1 MKRIVL
7 LTIVH
12 LVIIQCAN
20 TQGVEFHKSYFSL
33 VENRKFTFE
42 LCSITDT
49 LDIAYL
55 SKGYNAEREKG
66 GSGFLILLPRDTT
79 YSKITN
85 FNRFSPK
92 QWKKRGELVLSQE
105 KMLIDGILKEDV
117 EEHFEIYFFYFE
129 QESLYA
135 EGSFVDDNGVEWPDW
150 GPKDNAP
157 LEVYKWEN
165 DKWEFQ
171 YIQQRTTRSAQ
182 SYGMEKAEKILKERF
197 GKIAE
202 EMERKK

>member
-66 GSGFLILLPRDTT
+66 GSGYLIVLPRDTT
-79 YSKITN
+79 YAKIANFSK
-85 FNRFSPK
+85 FSPRE
-92 QWKKRGELVLSQE
+92 WKKRGELVLAQE
-105 KMLIDGILKEDV
+105 KNLIDGTLKENV
-117 EEHFEIYFFYFE
+117 EEYFEIYFFYYK
-129 QESLYA
+129 QECLYS
-135 EGSFVDDNGVEWPDW
+135 EGGVVDDNGVEWPDW

-157 LEVYKWEN
+157 LEVYKWEK

-182 SYGMEKAEKILKERF
+182 SYGMEKASRILKERF
-197 GKIAE
+197 GQMAE